1 MRFKKTIIFS
11 TIILVCFLIYLSFS
25 GQKLIYVALGDSL
38 AAGVNPYGEVS
49 YSYTDF
55 VADYLKSE
63 GKLDLFVKDYAVS
76 GYKSFDV
83 LRDITDNKKVLID
96 DKEYNIR
103 MLLREADLIT
113 ISIGANDFLKYFSL
127 DNLHLDDVSY
137 YKEQV
142 DNVLVDVDKLFS
154 QMSKYAKCQ
163 VIVVGYYNPFPILFS
178 NYETNLDEIFHYVD
192 YEYQELTEKYNF
204 SYISF
209 YNVFKENSS
218 FLPNP
223 FDIHPNISGYKA
235 MADILTSYYLKNS

>member
-11 TIILVCFLIYLSFS
+11 TIILVCFLIYLYFS
-25 GQKLIYVALGDSL
+25 GEKLIYVALGDSL

-55 VADYLKSE
+55 IADHLKDE
-63 GKLDLFVKDYAVS
+63 RKLELFVKDYTVS
-76 GYKSFDV
+76 GYKSLDV
-83 LRDITDNKKVLID
+83 LQDIYNNKKVLIE

-103 MLLREADLIT
+103 MLLREADLVT
-113 ISIGANDFLKYFSL
+113 ISIGANDFMKYFSL
-127 DNLHLDDVSY
+127 NNLHLDDINY

-154 QMSKYAKCQ
+154 ELSKYAKCQ
-163 VIVVGYYNPFPILFS
+163 VIVVGYYNPFPVLFY
-178 NYETNLDEIFHYVD
+178 NYEKNLDEIFNYVD
-192 YEYQELTEKYNF
+192 TKYQALTEEYGF

-209 YNVFKENSS
+209 YNTFKENAN

-223 FDIHPNISGYKA
+223 FDIHPNLNGYKA
-235 MADILTSYYLKNS
+235 IADILIDYYLKKS